1 MELNKYRPVIICA
14 GIGGWYAKGVERLE
28 RSLNFVGWAGEVKFW
43 KDEYPEG
50 SHNHKD
56 VPYYFKISAF
66 EWAIKNGYT
75 HVLWTDASFWAVKN
89 PMPIFDLFND
99 QGYFAFRSGYNL
111 AQSVND
117 KALAATNISRDAA
130 EKINEY
136 ASGCV
141 GINFENPVGKKLYQL
156 WKNYMD
162 IGLSKGSR
170 EHDGQSKDK
179 RFLFHRQDQSCLSI
193 AMHKLGL
200 TSQKDM
206 DYIAYFG
213 SEHNKDRVIFFIQ
226 GM

>member
-1 MELNKYRPVIICA
+1 MDSNSTIIISA
-14 GIGGWYAKGVERLE
+14 GIGGWYAKGIDRLE
-28 RSLNFVGWAGEVKFW
+28 NSLNFVGWPYAVKTW
-43 KDEYPEG
+43 KNEYPEG

-66 EWAIKNGYT
+66 EWARKQGYKKI
-75 HVLWTDASFWAVKN
+75 LWVDASFWTVKS
-89 PMPIFDLFND
+89 PIPIFNLTEE
-99 QGYFAFRSGYNL
+99 QGYFAFRSGYTL

-117 KALAATNISRDAA
+117 TALSASKISRDEA
-130 EKINEY
+130 ESINEY

-141 GINFENPVGKKLYQL
+141 CINLDNPSGKGLYQL

-170 EHDGQSKDK
+170 EHDNQSQDK
-179 RFLFHRQDQSCLSI
+179 RFLHHRQDQSCLSI

-200 TSQKDM
+200 VSLRDM
-206 DYIAYFG
+206 DYVSYFG
-213 SEHNKDRVIFFIQ
+213 SQHNKDKVIFFIQ